1 MGADVAPIDLIRII
15 KETYPDHRTSTAHQV
30 RSTSKIQKEEEK
42 KYFVL
47 NGHFLCYYFETLAI
61 DTGEGASS

>member
-30 RSTSKIQKEEEK
+30 RSTSKIQKEEK